1 MGRPRPSQPPQ
12 PSLSGSP
19 SSGRHGAD
27 VHAEDVHVGDV
38 RVGDVRVGDVRGA
51 DVHAASLAPQTSRR
65 LPQRSVNDDWLGDYQ
80 LLERLGVGGMAE
92 VYVATRSGPHGFVK
106 RVALKCM
113 LPELLQDARFVE
125 MFCDEARI
133 MASLHHPN
141 LVQVLDFG
149 EADGRLFMA
158 LEYVDGLSCAKL
170 LRAVAAKGRHFP
182 HGAALYI
189 ASEVLSGLAYAHEH
203 CDEQGRML
211 GIVHRDVSPGN
222 ILIGRTGEVKLT
234 DFGILKSEVLDRRTL
249 PGELKGKL
257 GYMSPEQV
265 IGGEVDARS
274 DLFTLGIVLAEMLLA
289 RPLFPGRNELD
300 VLSRIYDGDLGVLER
315 HGAGLP
321 QVLHD
326 LLQRALARDPRDR
339 FTGAREFRAEVH
351 GAMNRLGLAP
361 NDTVLLPWLHE
372 AHVLPNQSGT
382 RPKVSAG
389 AALVPRPRLPKPA
402 PLDPDVTPLEFDP
415 AAQRRATRPEGPMD
429 RAAEPPRAAPPE
441 SGPRPSFRPQAPA
454 LPPLSSRARREQS
467 GEREARLPPPPT
479 APAPAPAL
487 FPPSPRS
494 PPPPSARRE
503 SARPTLPVGAL
514 ARMRRELDSTSR
526 GHRRIDERAG
536 AKAAAEPGARP
547 VFQPALAPRRAVP
560 GPSPVRPS
568 PPRPSSRGIP
578 QKPNGTPLKS
588 PELRLARP
596 GELPTGP
603 LSLPQLLGMAATG
616 HVPRGSRV
624 AFDGGAFSPVES
636 QPLLGRIVGRREYRL
651 EPPHVAPTWT
661 SEIAGASLLC
671 RLFEIAALRASGLVE
686 LRDSNASKPRVKHI
700 YFKQGRAV
708 CVLGNAQRELL
719 GARLVAQGDL
729 RAEVLEQ
736 ALLRSAQSGRRL
748 GEELVLAGV
757 LRPPTLLRAVA
768 GQVEERLLDAV
779 RWRAGQASF
788 YAGTPLAP
796 DLVGQAPDETIWLRL
811 VQECFSDAEV
821 GALLA
826 PWMDHP
832 VERSQHSGAEQLL
845 RGTHSP
851 EALVLEFTDTAT
863 SARQLLKSLERDGV
877 ARGSEALRALFL
889 GLVSGWLKLSGKR
902 PFQL

>member
-1 MGRPRPSQPPQ
+1 M
-12 PSLSGSP
+12 
-19 SSGRHGAD
+19 D
-27 VHAEDVHVGDV
+27 YE
-38 RVGDVRVGDVRGA
+38 
-51 DVHAASLAPQTSRR
+51 R
-65 LPQRSVNDDWLGDYQ
+65 LGEYQ

-149 EADGRLFMA
+149 EVDGRLFMA

-170 LRAVAAKGRHFP
+170 LRAVAAKGKRFP

-315 HGAGLP
+315 HGAALP
-321 QVLHD
+321 PVLHE
-326 LLQRALARDPRDR
+326 LLRRALARDPRDR
-339 FTGAREFRAEVH
+339 FAGAREFREEVH
-351 GAMNRLGLAP
+351 SAMARLGLAP

-372 AHVLPNQSGT
+372 ARVLPNQSGT
-382 RPKVSAG
+382 RPKVSAD
-389 AALVPRPRLPKPA
+389 AARVPRPRLPRPE
-402 PLDPDVTPLEFDP
+402 PLDPDLTPLEFDP
-415 AAQRRATRPEGPMD
+415 SAAQASARPM
-429 RAAEPPRAAPPE
+429 AQSSTPPASSAPPSDSSPSSASAPRWSASDAGRKAPPA
-441 SGPRPSFRPQAPA
+441 SGPRPSFRPVAPS
-454 LPPLSSRARREQS
+454 LPPRARRQQS
-467 GEREARLPPPPT
+467 GEREARLPPPP
-479 APAPAPAL
+479 
-487 FPPSPRS
+487 PPSS
-494 PPPPSARRE
+494 RRE

-514 ARMRRELDSTSR
+514 AKLRRELGSVGET
-526 GHRRIDERAG
+526 
-536 AKAAAEPGARP
+536 ARP
-547 VFQPALAPRRAVP
+547 PVPRRVADAL
-560 GPSPVRPS
+560 GQSPPASRPR
-568 PPRPSSRGIP
+568 PPRPVAAGVGPLRLNP
-578 QKPNGTPLKS
+578 TALKS

-596 GELPTGP
+596 GELPVGP

-616 HVPRGSRV
+616 HIPRGSRV
-624 AFDGGAFSPVES
+624 AFDGGAFSPVEA

-651 EPPHVAPTWT
+651 DPPHVAPTWS
-661 SEIAGASLLC
+661 SEVSGASLLA

-686 LRDSNASKPRVKHI
+686 LRDATRVKHI

-719 GARLVAQGDL
+719 GARLVAQGDI

-748 GEELVLAGV
+748 GEELVLMGAV
-757 LRPPTLLRAVA
+757 RPPTLLRAVSM
-768 GQVEERLLDAV
+768 QVEERLLDAV
-779 RWRAGQASF
+779 RWRSGQAAF
-788 YAGTPLAP
+788 YAGTPLSP
-796 DLVGQAPDETIWLRL
+796 DLVGQAPDESIWLRV
-811 VQECFSDAEV
+811 VQECFSTHEIQT
-821 GALLA
+821 LLA
-826 PWMDHP
+826 PWLDHP
-832 VERSQHSGAEQLL
+832 VERSHHAGAEQLL
-845 RGTHSP
+845 RQTHSP
-851 EALVLEFTDTAT
+851 EALVLEFTDAAP
-863 SARQLLKSLERDGV
+863 SLRQLFQGLAQDGV
-877 ARGSEALRALFL
+877 ARGEEALRAVFL
-889 GLVSGWLKLSGKR
+889 GFVSGWLKLAGR
-902 PFQL
+902 RAFEL

>member
-1 MGRPRPSQPPQ
+1 MGRPRPSKPPVA
-12 PSLSGSP
+12 PWRAATDH
-19 SSGRHGAD
+19 SSETG
-27 VHAEDVHVGDV
+27 
-38 RVGDVRVGDVRGA
+38 VRGA
-51 DVHAASLAPQTSRR
+51 SARGGSVDQER
-65 LPQRSVNDDWLGDYQ
+65 LGEYQ
-80 LLERLGVGGMAE
+80 LIERLGVGGMAE
-92 VYVATRSGPHGFVK
+92 VYVARRSGPHGFVK

-113 LPELLQDARFVE
+113 LPELLHDARFVE
-125 MFCDEARI
+125 MFCDEARV

-149 EADGRLFMA
+149 EVDGRLFMA

-170 LRAVAAKGRHFP
+170 LRAVAAKGKRFP

-189 ASEVLSGLAYAHEH
+189 AGEVLSGLAYAHEH

-315 HGAGLP
+315 HGASLP
-321 QVLHD
+321 PVLHD
-326 LLQRALARDPRDR
+326 LLRRALARDPRDR
-339 FTGAREFRAEVH
+339 FGGAREFRADVH
-351 GAMNRLGLAP
+351 AAMSRLGLAP

-372 AHVLPNQSGT
+372 ARVLPNQSGT
-382 RPKVSAG
+382 RPKVASG
-389 AALVPRPRLPKPA
+389 AQVPRPRLPRPE
-402 PLDPDVTPLEFDP
+402 PLDPDLTPLEFDP
-415 AAQRRATRPEGPMD
+415 VEARRSVRPM
-429 RAAEPPRAAPPE
+429 EPRPGPPE

-454 LPPLSSRARREQS
+454 LPSRARAS
-467 GEREARLPPPPT
+467 LAPEREARLPPPP
-479 APAPAPAL
+479 
-487 FPPSPRS
+487 PPSS
-494 PPPPSARRE
+494 RRE

-514 ARMRRELDSTSR
+514 ARMRRELS
-526 GHRRIDERAG
+526 GG
-536 AKAAAEPGARP
+536 AVGAASG
-547 VFQPALAPRRAVP
+547 
-560 GPSPVRPS
+560 
-568 PPRPSSRGIP
+568 PPRAPVGPPKPLP
-578 QKPNGTPLKS
+578 QRPRPAARQLGPKLHAAPLRS

-596 GELPTGP
+596 GELPIGP

-624 AFDGGAFSPVES
+624 AFDGGAFSPVEA

-661 SEIAGASLLC
+661 TDLSEAALLP

-686 LRDSNASKPRVKHI
+686 LRDPNSLRPGLKHI
-700 YFKQGRAV
+700 YFKGGRVV
-708 CVLGNAQRELL
+708 CVLGNVQRELL
-719 GARLVAQGDL
+719 GARLVAQGDI

-768 GQVEERLLDAV
+768 MQVEERLLDAV
-779 RWRAGQASF
+779 RWRNGRAAF
-788 YAGTPLAP
+788 YAGTPLSP
-796 DLVGQAPDETIWLRL
+796 DLVAQAPDETIWLR
-811 VQECFSDAEV
+811 VVKECFSEAEIR
-821 GALLA
+821 AWFS
-826 PWMDHP
+826 PRMDLG
-832 VERSQHSGAEQLL
+832 VERSHHAGAEQLL
-845 RGTHSP
+845 RETHSP

-863 SARQLLKSLERDGV
+863 SVRQLLANLEHDGV
-877 ARGSEALRALFL
+877 ARGEEALRAVFL
-889 GLVSGWLKLSGKR
+889 GLLSGWLKFAGQR
-902 PFQL
+902 AFQV